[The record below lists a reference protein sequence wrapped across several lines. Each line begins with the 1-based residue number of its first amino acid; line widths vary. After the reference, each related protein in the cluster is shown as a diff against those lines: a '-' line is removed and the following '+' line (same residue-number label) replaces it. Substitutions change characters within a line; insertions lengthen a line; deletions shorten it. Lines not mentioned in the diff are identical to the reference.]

1 MNLWMGAYAFSIQVK
16 DSEQYFPVVL
26 FIMLYEMIVTFE
38 TVD

>member
-1 MNLWMGAYAFSIQVK
+1 MGAYAFSIQEK
-16 DSEQYFPVVL
+16 DSEQYFPVLL